1 MPRFFIS
8 PDQITNQRFH
18 LAGSEA
24 HHALHVLRKK
34 VGDTIDLFDGK
45 DRSYRGRI
53 DSIQGDEIFGKLV
66 ETAPKT
72 KSMPFELRLCPALIK
87 AAKWD
92 WLIEK
97 ACEIGVTRLTPL
109 AAARSVVKIGRAE
122 VQDKLERW
130 QRIVLSASKQCGRSQ
145 VMIVE
150 APVEV
155 PGILRQRHPQ
165 TLTLMPSEK
174 ESSLTVRQACEGYQ
188 GSEVEILVGPEGGWE
203 PLELEQAARSGARSV
218 RLGPTLLRS
227 ETAGLVACT
236 LALAALGVY

>member
-8 PDQITNQRFH
+8 PDQISHQRFH
-18 LAGSEA
+18 LTGSEA

-34 VGDTIDLFDGK
+34 VGDTLDLFDGK
-45 DRSYRGRI
+45 DRSYRGHI
-53 DSIQGDEIFGKLV
+53 VSIQSDEIFGKLE

-72 KSMPFELRLCPALIK
+72 EPMPFELRLCPALIK
-87 AAKWD
+87 TAKWD

-109 AAARSVVKIGRAE
+109 AAARSVVKISGTE

-130 QRIVLSASKQCGRSQ
+130 RRIALSACKQCGRNR
-145 VMIVE
+145 VMAVD
-150 APVEV
+150 APARLGE
-155 PGILRQRHPQ
+155 ILDQRHSQ
-165 TLTLMPSEK
+165 TLTLIPSEK
-174 ESSLTVRQACEGYQ
+174 ESRLTVRQACEGYR
-188 GSEVEILVGPEGGWE
+188 GSAVEILIGPEGGWE
-203 PLELEQAARSGARSV
+203 PFELEQAARSGARSV